1 MTSEHWKRVSV
12 AVCLVSAFL
21 GGCNQAPGNRAHVEG
36 TVTLDGEP
44 LEDGSIMFVPA
55 EGTEGVV
62 AGGEIVAG
70 RYRLAGNTGPAV
82 GRNRVEISSPRDTGR
97 KVQQYGPG
105 TSEVP
110 EIVERVAARFNSQS
124 TLMVEVEQGRNTLD
138 FDVAGQ

>member
-1 MTSEHWKRVSV
+1 MKCMHWKGVSV
-12 AVCLVSAFL
+12 AICLAGVFL
-21 GGCNQAPGNRAHVEG
+21 GGCNGVPANRAHVEG

-70 RYRLAGNTGPAV
+70 RYRLAGNTGPAI

-97 KVQQYGPG
+97 KIQQYGPG

-124 TLMVEVEQGRNTLD
+124 TLMVEVEQGKNNLD
-138 FDVAGQ
+138 FDVSSK